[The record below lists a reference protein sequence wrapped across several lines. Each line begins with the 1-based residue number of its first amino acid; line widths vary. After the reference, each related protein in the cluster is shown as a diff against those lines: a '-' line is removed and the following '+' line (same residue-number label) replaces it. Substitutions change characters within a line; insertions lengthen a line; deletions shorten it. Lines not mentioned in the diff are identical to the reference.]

1 MQNSNLI
8 IVNKLARE
16 GNNLSVINDGR
27 PKVLDLILQEI
38 KDAEIEDL
46 ENVDETSL

>member
-1 MQNSNLI
+1 MEILGGYLQRFHLF

-27 PKVLDLILQEI
+27 PKVLDLIL
-38 KDAEIEDL
+38 
-46 ENVDETSL
+46 